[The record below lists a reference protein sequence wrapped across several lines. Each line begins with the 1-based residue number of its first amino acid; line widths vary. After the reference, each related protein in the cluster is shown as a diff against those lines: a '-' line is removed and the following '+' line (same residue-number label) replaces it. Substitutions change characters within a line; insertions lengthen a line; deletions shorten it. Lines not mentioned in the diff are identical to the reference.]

1 MRQIFVIAIILLS
14 ITLIAPAALIAQNLK
29 IVSISRNVYESE
41 QVGEALD
48 VGDVDRFIFQ
58 ADGGF
63 SGNISLKSAKTGHAM
78 KYVLHFKAGSL
89 EEAQRFA
96 DYIVLEQH
104 KSGNDLHIAARASR
118 EAPWRGTD
126 QSARIDLEVSLPE
139 SLVVE
144 LNAVYFDINITGPFK
159 TARIINEFGRV
170 RVSNVSDGLSVVT
183 DNSYVRVSDI
193 QGEIDVSTSN
203 NKIHA
208 ENIDT
213 RDKSARF
220 RNEFGL
226 IEVSRFTGVLEC
238 ETSNGPLDVRGVSLT
253 EGRSR
258 LSTTYSAIDAELIS
272 LKGATLHIED
282 NFSNVSVILPEDT
295 EVRFDINV
303 DRGGRIYLSG
313 IPVIPIELD
322 RERLIAR
329 TDNPDSKISVELEGI
344 GTVNVRGKRFFTT
357 P

>member
-1 MRQIFVIAIILLS
+1 MRQIYVIAIILLS
-14 ITLIAPAALIAQNLK
+14 LALIAPITLIAQDIK

-41 QVGEALD
+41 QVSEPLD
-48 VGDVDRFIFQ
+48 IGDVDRFIFQ

-63 SGNISLKSAKTGHAM
+63 SGNINLKSTKDSHAM

-89 EEAQRFA
+89 EEAQSFA
-96 DYIVLEQH
+96 DFIIIEQQ

-144 LNAVYFDINITGPFK
+144 LNAVYFDISVTGPFE

-170 RVSNVSDGLSVVT
+170 RVSNVTDGLSVVT

-193 QGEIDVSTSN
+193 RGEIDVSTSN
-203 NKIHA
+203 NKIRA

-213 RDKSARF
+213 KDKNARF

-226 IEVSRFTGVLEC
+226 IEVYRFTGVLDC
-238 ETSNGPLDVRGVSLT
+238 ETSNGPLDIRGVSLT
-253 EGRSR
+253 EGQSR
-258 LSTTYSAIDAELIS
+258 LSTTYSAIDAELLS
-272 LKGATLHIED
+272 LDSASLQVED
-282 NFSNVSVILPEDT
+282 NFSNISLILPHDT

-303 DRGGRIYLSG
+303 DRGGRIYMSG

-329 TDNPDSKISVELEGI
+329 TDDPDSRISVELEGI
-344 GTVNVRGKRFFTT
+344 GTVNVKGKKFFTT